1 MYWTPIV
8 QSIGTFAVGSGIFA
22 LLVKSLVVNSLNRE
36 LEAYKS
42 KLNTDLEAHKATL
55 LKDVEAFKSTLQL
68 ATIEHQVRFSKLHDK
83 RAVVI
88 QDLYG
93 KLVALDTAIH
103 SVLKKFQ
110 QMGEASLEDKVR
122 EYGRLHNEL
131 NEFFLPNKLFF
142 DTETCRVIDEL
153 LFLSRDTYFDITT
166 YPVNPESPEYNYGPR
181 DLLKERHEYWE
192 KARKVF
198 DSDIQK
204 LKIKLEAQF
213 RAMLGVKEYKEQ
225 K

>member
-1 MYWTPIV
+1 MDWTTIAQNV
-8 QSIGTFAVGSGIFA
+8 GTFAVGTGIFA

-68 ATIEHQVRFSKLHDK
+68 ATIEHRIRFSKLHDK
-83 RAVVI
+83 RAEVI

-103 SVLKKFQ
+103 SVLKRFQ
-110 QMGEASLEDKVR
+110 KVGEASLEDKVR

-142 DTETCRVIDEL
+142 DNKTCRIIDEL

-166 YPVNPESPEYNYGPR
+166 YPVDTESPEYRYGLR

-192 KARKVF
+192 KAQKVF
-198 DSDIQK
+198 DTDIQK
-204 LKIKLEAQF
+204 LKIQLEAQF
-213 RAMLGVKEYKEQ
+213 RAMLGVNESKDQ